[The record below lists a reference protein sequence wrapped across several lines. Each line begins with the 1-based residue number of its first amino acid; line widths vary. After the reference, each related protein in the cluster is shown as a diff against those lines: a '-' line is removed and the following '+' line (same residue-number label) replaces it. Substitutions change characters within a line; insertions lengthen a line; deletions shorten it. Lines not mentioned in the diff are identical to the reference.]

1 MISMDF
7 VVNRFSYSFLRGDI
21 LFERI
26 HSKIIIDL

>member
-7 VVNRFSYSFLRGDI
+7 VVNRFSFLRGDI